1 MKFVI
6 GKKKEAHWEI
16 DEHLIRVYSKPQI
29 VFGKLKL
36 EHQIYLDNIESIEI
50 YFTSLPMGGAANRVG
65 VFSYAHQVMFNIK
78 IKNEKNAI
86 FNILTGTNRNEL
98 IQAINYLKNKNI
110 TFIDQYN
117 LIALINDKNK
127 KIWDGVEQIIKEN
140 NLPYVNHKV

>member
-1 MKFVI
+1 
-6 GKKKEAHWEI
+6 
-16 DEHLIRVYSKPQI
+16 
-29 VFGKLKL
+29 
-36 EHQIYLDNIESIEI
+36 
-50 YFTSLPMGGAANRVG
+50 MGVDANRVG

-86 FNILTGTNRNEL
+86 FNILTGTNRDEL